1 MNKKID
7 WAKAATNGLFL
18 SITPIAADYIHQI
31 FQIEG
36 TLGLLINLL
45 KVAGCTAVLH
55 YFIKKNFIENNSELT
70 YGSSFKYGMAVSLFS
85 TVVCTLA
92 TVLLYQV
99 IIPGYF
105 EEMVTQLLISYEQM
119 GVEGLVDYDM
129 LMSTM
134 PMTITIGQIFN
145 CLLWGLIL
153 SSILANTAKI
163 KKDNPFQ

>member
-18 SITPIAADYIHQI
+18 SIIPIAADYIHQI
-31 FQIEG
+31 FQVEG

>member
-1 MNKKID
+1 
-7 WAKAATNGLFL
+7 
-18 SITPIAADYIHQI
+18 
-31 FQIEG
+31 
-36 TLGLLINLL
+36 
-45 KVAGCTAVLH
+45 
-55 YFIKKNFIENNSELT
+55 
-70 YGSSFKYGMAVSLFS
+70 MAVSLFS